1 MLIRSLDGETRLK
14 LRFKVPLM
22 LGVVAIS
29 SSLMMAITSYQI
41 GVSAIDL
48 AEEEI
53 TSIVQSSILS
63 LLQDAN
69 GKSLARADLIS
80 RLPFVQK
87 DFASR
92 SRDELFKSISPSLK
106 VQKERFFVSEAQFH
120 LPPATSYLR
129 VYKPNAKQED
139 LSSFREMVL
148 KVNKDKLPLSGIEI
162 GRRGIGIRGVVPIN
176 NNGVHAGSFE
186 IAMEFKPVL
195 NNLKKLTGYDA
206 AVFIDEERMSKIAT
220 LIPTPDP
227 EKIIGGMRVQES
239 TNWRLLRGITN
250 PDIINSTKE
259 ALTEKKFYDGED
271 YSLIITPLV
280 DYKGQQ
286 IGLIVAAKSLKYTDD
301 LKHSLFWNN
310 IFLAFGQALVV
321 TAFASVFFNGLL
333 LRPILS
339 LGKNIKDISE
349 DTHVSDSSPN
359 SLDPLLNRRD
369 EVGEIAR
376 DCKELQIRISDYN
389 QGNNTSS

>member
-1 MLIRSLDGETRLK
+1 
-14 LRFKVPLM
+14 
-22 LGVVAIS
+22 
-29 SSLMMAITSYQI
+29 
-41 GVSAIDL
+41 
-48 AEEEI
+48 
-53 TSIVQSSILS
+53 
-63 LLQDAN
+63 
-69 GKSLARADLIS
+69 
-80 RLPFVQK
+80 
-87 DFASR
+87 
-92 SRDELFKSISPSLK
+92 
-106 VQKERFFVSEAQFH
+106 
-120 LPPATSYLR
+120 
-129 VYKPNAKQED
+129 
-139 LSSFREMVL
+139 MVL
-148 KVNKDKLPLSGIEI
+148 KVNKDKVPVSGIEI

-195 NNLKKLTGYDA
+195 NNLKKLTGYDT

-239 TNWRLLRGITN
+239 TNWRLLRGLTN

-271 YSLIITPLV
+271 YSLIIAPLV

-301 LKHSLFWNN
+301 LKYSLFWNN

-339 LGKNIKDISE
+339 LGRNIKDISE
-349 DTHVSDSSPN
+349 NTHVSDSSPN

-389 QGNNTSS
+389 QGNHTSS